1 MLKREWLIAYREAKG
16 LSQQEVADAIGKSQS
31 VYAAYELGVR
41 TPRPKFAKALAR
53 IFKFDWTRFYE
64 EDKNINHKIEQN

>member
-1 MLKREWLIAYREAKG
+1 MKREWLIAYREAKG

-31 VYAAYELGVR
+31 VYAAYELGIR
-41 TPRPKFAKALAR
+41 TPRPLFAKAIAR

-64 EDKNINHKIEQN
+64 KNDK